1 MKVLIKNVGENTK
14 IADIENDLQSLQNLV
29 EGYIEALPL
38 TKDVLLICNEEGKLK
53 GLPVN
58 FNIVINGKI
67 ESIVGNVFFVGKN
80 DSDFDSLTNEQIVI
94 LQDYLDN

>member
-1 MKVLIKNVGENTK
+1 MKVLIKNIGENTK
-14 IADIENDLQSLQNLV
+14 ITDIENDLQSLQNLV
-29 EGYIEALPL
+29 GGYIEALPL
-38 TKDVLLICNEEGKLK
+38 TKDVLLMCNEEGKLK

-80 DSDFDSLTNEQIVI
+80 DSDFDSLTNEQIII

>member
-1 MKVLIKNVGENTK
+1 MKVLIKNIGENTK
-14 IADIENDLQSLQNLV
+14 ITNIENDLQSLQNLV
-29 EGYIEALPL
+29 GGYIEALPL

-80 DSDFDSLTNEQIVI
+80 DSDFDSLTNEQIII

>member
-1 MKVLIKNVGENTK
+1 MKVLIKNIGENTK
-14 IADIENDLQSLQNLV
+14 ITDIENDLQSLQNLV
-29 EGYIEALPL
+29 GGYIEALPL

>member
-14 IADIENDLQSLQNLV
+14 IADVENDLQSLQNLV
-29 EGYIEALPL
+29 GGYIEALPL

>member
-1 MKVLIKNVGENTK
+1 MKVLIKNIGENTK
-14 IADIENDLQSLQNLV
+14 ITDIENDLQSLQNLV
-29 EGYIEALPL
+29 GGYIEALPL

-80 DSDFDSLTNEQIVI
+80 DSDFDSLTNEQILI

>member
-29 EGYIEALPL
+29 GGYIEALPL

>member
-1 MKVLIKNVGENTK
+1 MKVLIKNIGENTK
-14 IADIENDLQSLQNLV
+14 ITDIENDLQSLQNLV
-29 EGYIEALPL
+29 GGYIEALPL

-80 DSDFDSLTNEQIVI
+80 DSDFDSLTNEQIII

>member
-1 MKVLIKNVGENTK
+1 MKVLIKNIGENTK
-14 IADIENDLQSLQNLV
+14 ITDIENDLQSLQNLV
-29 EGYIEALPL
+29 GGYIEALPL
-38 TKDVLLICNEEGKLK
+38 TKDVLLICNEEGKPK